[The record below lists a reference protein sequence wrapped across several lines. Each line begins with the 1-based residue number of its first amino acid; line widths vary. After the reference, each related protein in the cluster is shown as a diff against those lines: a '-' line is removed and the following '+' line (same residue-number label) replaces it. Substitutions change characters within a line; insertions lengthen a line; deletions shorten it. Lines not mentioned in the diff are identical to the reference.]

1 MLKNLEQPKKIK
13 SDPQT
18 ASFFKIASA
27 SAVGFIIV
35 IFAVSLISVI
45 ILFGV
50 IAAATKKEKVDE
62 KTVLVMNLNNPIV
75 EQQPDNLNFDMD
87 IFGLAGTQPMGLNK
101 ILKVIKNAK
110 EDKTICGIFLDL
122 TVVQASLSELKE
134 IKIALEDFKTSGK
147 FIVAHSD
154 TYTQGSYYLATVA
167 DKIYLTPTGT
177 LLWKGLSSQVMYY
190 KGLLDKL
197 EVQPEIIR
205 HGKYKSAVEPFLTD
219 QMSEENRI
227 QLETFLKSM
236 WNFYV
241 DEIAKERGLDIISL
255 NLYADSLMINSSEK
269 AVALK
274 FVDAE
279 KFRND
284 VIDELKVLSGIEL
297 DEDLNTI
304 SFDKYMLNTNS
315 EIEELAESIDTEDKI
330 AIIYA
335 EGDII
340 MGKSDDNS
348 MGSITISDAIK
359 KAAKD
364 ENVKAIVLR
373 INSPGGSA
381 LASEIILHEIELA
394 KKLKPVVVSMG
405 KYAASGGYYIAC
417 YAEKIYAEPFTLTG
431 SIGVFGMMFNAEN
444 LLKNKLGITV
454 NVVKTNK
461 NADFGNMTRALS
473 PQERQFLTIQIEDI
487 YDDFISHVAKGRNM
501 TKEQVDEI
509 GQGRVWAATDAL
521 NNGLIDEIGQ
531 IEDAVKYAATLAKI
545 ENYNIVEYPK
555 VMNFFDRFLE
565 EMENTALKNH
575 YGVYYDIYEKVQD
588 LQKMSGIQARMIF
601 DVEVY

>member
-1 MLKNLEQPKKIK
+1 MSENLEQQKKIK
-13 SDPQT
+13 ADPQT

-27 SAVGFIIV
+27 SAVGFITV
-35 IFAVSLISVI
+35 IFAVSLISFLLVLGI
-45 ILFGV
+45 VL
-50 IAAATKKEKVDE
+50 AATKKTQIDD
-62 KTVLVMNLNNPIV
+62 KTVLVLNLNNPVV
-75 EQQPDNLNFDMD
+75 EQQPDELDFDMD
-87 IFGLAGTQPMGLNK
+87 FLGLAGTQPVGLNK
-101 ILKVIKNAK
+101 ILKCIKKAK
-110 EDKTICGIFLDL
+110 DDETICGIFLDL

-134 IKIALEDFKTSGK
+134 IKIALADFKTSGK

-177 LLWKGLSSQVMYY
+177 LLWKGFSSQVLYY

-219 QMSEENRI
+219 QMSDENRI

-241 DEIAKERGLDIISL
+241 DEIAKERGLDVKSL

-274 FVDAE
+274 LADAE
-279 KFRND
+279 KFRTE
-284 VIDELKVLSGIEL
+284 VLDELKTLSGIES
-297 DEDLNTI
+297 DEDLRTI
-304 SFDKYMLNTNS
+304 TFEKYMFAS
-315 EIEELAESIDTEDKI
+315 DEDIEELANSIDTEDNI

-340 MGKSDDNS
+340 MGKSDNNS
-348 MGSITISDAIK
+348 MGSITISETIRKVTADSS
-359 KAAKD
+359 
-364 ENVKAIVLR
+364 VKAIVLR

-394 KKLKPVVVSMG
+394 KKVKPVVVSMG

-417 YAEKIYAEPFTLTG
+417 YAEKIFAEPFTLTG

-454 NVVKTNK
+454 HVVKTNQ

-545 ENYNIVEYPK
+545 EEYNIVEFPK
-555 VMNFFDRFLE
+555 VMNFLDRFVE
-565 EMENTALKNH
+565 EMETTTLKKH
-575 YGVYYDIYEKVQD
+575 YGVYYDVYEKVQD
-588 LQKMSGIQARMIF
+588 LQNMSGIQARMIF